1 MRAMASVLTR
11 LSAVPLARPPEL
23 APVRTGVVG
32 YGYWGP
38 NLARN
43 VAQAA
48 ETELVAIA
56 DLSAGRLAQARAS
69 HPLAALTDDVAVL
82 LEDPSIEA
90 LVIATPPETHHALV
104 RRALLAGKH
113 VLIEK
118 PLATNTA
125 DAEELASLAAERG
138 LALAVDHTFLFTG
151 AVRRMKQYF
160 EAGEVGEVYYYDST
174 RINLGLFQSET
185 NVIWDLAPHDVAI
198 MLHLLGQPVRS
209 VSAFGA
215 SHLTGHENI
224 AYLTLQFESQ
234 LLAHF
239 HVNWLAPAKVRR
251 TIIGGSRRMLVYD
264 DMEMDDKLKVYDSG
278 AHLCASKEDV
288 YRKLVEYRTG
298 DVLVPRLEKQEALA
312 VEARHF
318 ARVVRG
324 LEEPVS
330 GAALGV
336 AVVKVIEAA
345 QASLQRGGIPVEV
358 AR

>member
-1 MRAMASVLTR
+1 MTSLLTR
-11 LSAVPLARPPEL
+11 SPAPGAPGAEL
-23 APVRTGVVG
+23 APVRVGVVG

-43 VAQAA
+43 VAQAV
-48 ETELVAIA
+48 ETDLVAVA
-56 DLSAGRLAQARAS
+56 DLSASRLAQARKA
-69 HPLAALTDDVAVL
+69 HPLAVLTTDIDEL
-82 LEDPSIEA
+82 LEDRTIEA

-113 VLIEK
+113 VLVEK
-118 PLATNTA
+118 PLATSAA
-125 DAEELASLAAERG
+125 DAEDLAELARELG
-138 LALAVDHTFLFTG
+138 LTLAVDHTFLFTG

-160 EAGEVGEVYYYDST
+160 DASEVGDVYYYDST

-198 MLHLLGQPVRS
+198 MLHLLEQPVRS

-215 SHLTGHENI
+215 SHLTGHANI
-224 AYLTLQFESQ
+224 AYLTLQFDSQ

-278 AHLCASKEDV
+278 AHLCASKEDI

-298 DVLVPRLEKQEALA
+298 DVLVPKLEKQEALA
-312 VEARHF
+312 VEVKHF
-318 ARVVRG
+318 GRAVRG
-324 LEEPVS
+324 LEAPIS

-345 QASLQRGGIPVEV
+345 QESLHRGGIPVEV